1 MIIFH
6 RLKDVQSYL
15 HTERKKGNSIGF
27 VPTMGALH
35 KGHINLV
42 QQSIAKNDRSVCS
55 IFVNPTQF
63 NNPSDFEKYPTTFQT
78 DIEQLL
84 KAGCDILFL
93 PSAEEMYP
101 AGTHELK
108 QYELG
113 FLETVLEG
121 KFRPGHFQGVCQV
134 MDRLLSIISPTDLF
148 MGMKDYQQC
157 MVVQKLI
164 QLNGWQQQIQFHAC
178 PTIREDDGLA
188 MSSRNLRLNKEQ
200 RSKAVLFYK
209 ILEHFKK
216 EIVPGSLSSIKQKAI
231 SVLTDHGFKVDY
243 VEIADAQTLASVT
256 DWDGKQQ
263 LTALIAAFIGEVRL
277 IDNMILNDSYFL
289 NQY

>member
-6 RLKDVQSYL
+6 RSKDIQSYL
-15 HTERKKGNSIGF
+15 HKKRKKGISIGF

-42 QQSIAKNDRSVCS
+42 QQAIEKNELAVCS
-55 IFVNPTQF
+55 IFINPTQF
-63 NNPSDFEKYPTTFQT
+63 NNQSDFEKYPHTIQA
-78 DIEQLL
+78 DIEQLQ
-84 KAGCDILFL
+84 KAGCQVLFS
-93 PSAEEMYP
+93 PSIEEIYP
-101 AGTHELK
+101 IGTNVLK

-148 MGMKDYQQC
+148 MGSKDYQQC

-164 QLNGWQQQIQFHAC
+164 ELNGWQQQIQFHAC
-178 PTIREDDGLA
+178 HTFREEDGLA

-200 RSKAVLFYK
+200 RSKAILLFK
-209 ILEHFKK
+209 ILEHLKK

-231 SVLTDHGFKVDY
+231 SLLTDHGFKVDY
-243 VEIADAQTLASVT
+243 VEIADAKTLSLVT
-256 DWDGKQQ
+256 EWDGKQQ
-263 LTALIAAFIGEVRL
+263 LIALIAAFIGEVRL
-277 IDNMILNDSYFL
+277 IDNMILTD
-289 NQY
+289 